1 MVRPT
6 IRVVGCTAQALS
18 AGAMSGSFF
27 FAVGTVGQSTRS
39 GRKPSS
45 LLQAARHNRRKI
57 QAEMGARGH
66 IDVGRSA
73 LNETIA
79 GPDTPDA
86 VVALAL
92 SSMADAGVNVASLRK
107 DYTQAI
113 ELLMSLVPNSVI
125 HDGDYFRRCLAWAE
139 QQFGVDNILSA
150 DIHRDEAAPHCHI
163 LILPMGGGGYQG
175 SKLLTRPRLAE
186 LRVSFAKGVAAAF
199 GLKPPPGKL
208 YGAVRVQ
215 AAQKVLDHLE
225 STQDLILGS
234 LLWLEVKQDIERD
247 PARFLA
253 RLGIEIAGPP
263 KAEKL
268 KSMAQIFTSPGKGPK
283 VEPRV
288 NPVMKLVSSKPI
300 GIGRVHVKA
309 PDKARNLS
317 CVGFASEPGPFKAPT
332 ARAIPALPE
341 TTRIRDCDLDPTNF
355 DPDMGEFS
363 QPSPAPSHQQ
373 RSSADQWVATQLS
386 TRMKTPLG
394 KELAAIETKNL
405 RNKNVEFPDDF
416 GKSKTT

>member
-1 MVRPT
+1 
-6 IRVVGCTAQALS
+6 
-18 AGAMSGSFF
+18 
-27 FAVGTVGQSTRS
+27 
-39 GRKPSS
+39 
-45 LLQAARHNRRKI
+45 
-57 QAEMGARGH
+57 MGARGH

-92 SSMADAGVNVASLRK
+92 SLMAEAGVNVAGLRK

-113 ELLMSLVPNSVI
+113 ELLVSLAPNSAI

-139 QQFGVDNILSA
+139 EQFGVENILSA

-163 LILPMGGGGYQG
+163 LILPMGGGRYQG
-175 SKLLTRPRLAE
+175 SKLLSRPRLAE

-208 YGAVRVQ
+208 DGVARVQ
-215 AAQKVLDHLE
+215 AAQTVLDHLE
-225 STQDLILGS
+225 STQDAILGS

-263 KAEKL
+263 KADKL
-268 KSMAQIFTSPGKGPK
+268 KSMAQIFTSPGKGPR
-283 VEPRV
+283 VECGV
-288 NPVMKLVSSKPI
+288 NPTMKLVSSKPK
-300 GIGRVHVKA
+300 GIGRVHVTA
-309 PDKARNLS
+309 PDNARNLS
-317 CVGFASEPGPFKAPT
+317 CVGFAPFKAPT

-355 DPDMGEFS
+355 DPDTGEFS